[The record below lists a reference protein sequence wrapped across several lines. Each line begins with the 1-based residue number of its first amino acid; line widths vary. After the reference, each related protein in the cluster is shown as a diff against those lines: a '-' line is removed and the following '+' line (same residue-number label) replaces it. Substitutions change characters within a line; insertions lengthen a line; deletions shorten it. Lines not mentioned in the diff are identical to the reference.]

1 VNRLTGAEPRVGLTE
16 VVLQY
21 RFSEFEI
28 DLSQQELRRL
38 GEAVHI
44 EPQVFDL
51 IVHLV
56 RNHDRIVSKD
66 ELIETIWNGRIISEA
81 ALSSRINGARRAL
94 GDNGND
100 QALIRTLHKRGF
112 RFVGD
117 VQAIDAPEAE
127 AARIVPEAPSSVP
140 GRVSVAAEVSSLD
153 DIVSES
159 VKAEAVT
166 RSSIAV
172 MPFGNMSDDP
182 ENDYF
187 SYGLTEDIIRLLAR
201 NRWL

>member
-1 VNRLTGAEPRVGLTE
+1 M
-16 VVLQY
+16 QY
-21 RFSEFEI
+21 RFAEFEI

-38 GEAVHI
+38 GLAVHI

-56 RNHDRIVSKD
+56 RNRDRIVSKD

-94 GDNGND
+94 GDNGAD

-117 VQAIDAPEAE
+117 VQTVGAPDTDAK
-127 AARIVPEAPSSVP
+127 AARLVP
-140 GRVSVAAEVSSLD
+140 GNSVASGDIPAGGPVALEVSRLD
-153 DIVSES
+153 NVVSE
-159 VKAEAVT
+159 VREGRGHHAIVHRRVAV
-166 RSSIAV
+166 REHV
-172 MPFGNMSDDP
+172 
-182 ENDYF
+182 
-187 SYGLTEDIIRLLAR
+187 
-201 NRWL
+201 